1 MPPHLGQ
8 VVGHI
13 RKLAALQA
21 TKERTDQ
28 HLLQEFVCHRNQ
40 AAFAALL
47 QRHGAMVLA
56 VCRQVLG
63 HAQDAEDAFQGTFL
77 VLARNAASVRKAE
90 ALASWLHG
98 VAYRISM
105 KAKRDAA
112 RRLAKESRLRSLS
125 PKNPNPDVA
134 WREMQ
139 ALLHQEIERL
149 PEIYRAPFVLCFLE
163 DKSRAEVASLLLL
176 NQGTVSSRLAKA
188 RRRLR
193 QRLQARGVA
202 LSALLASAALS
213 AETARGI
220 VPGALVDATVRAAL
234 GYLDAGSLG
243 KAIASSKAVA
253 LADAIT
259 RTIALTKIKLASV
272 LVLAAG
278 LVAGGAGLF
287 TQRAVAVPKQPLEA
301 TLVPQSMIAEKMD
314 PALDRLGRKSSDGAA
329 KPPAPGLVVRGDAL
343 TISGRVLDPDGRPL
357 AGAELA
363 LAWWHGIQHVPW
375 WPPTVHPFRPGSGAV
390 SGPDGRFRFTVTKA
404 ELYSVVDDDFDQ
416 IGPGLYLVASA
427 QNCGPAW
434 VSLAR
439 GRDGEFTMSLARD
452 DVPIQGRVLDL
463 AGEPV
468 AGASVR
474 LEFLTSG
481 TSHLFADAWA
491 GLSSNVTTDQQGRFV
506 FAGVGRDRTVHLRV
520 QGLGIECKIAAVSTA
535 AVANGRLVGTAR
547 VDVAVG
553 PTKPIAGTVRE
564 LGSGKPLAG
573 IVVYGNY
580 EKRGEV
586 RAITDQNGRYLLL
599 GLPKAPEYVL
609 RIYPRGDQEYLAA
622 GRVVADTAGLQP
634 ASADFNLRRGIPV
647 RVRIIDRQ
655 TGQAVRGDLIYSPL
669 ARNPLIAEANFTPPG
684 RYNFEFDHT
693 RTPGKDN
700 VTRLVVY
707 PGPGII
713 IARVCFGRI
722 AYAAARIDA
731 AARKAAEGDPSVNF
745 IRIAANGYRIINPP
759 ANSKPLTIDIPVDPV
774 ARTSQ

>member
-1 MPPHLGQ
+1 MPHQTLGQ

-13 RKLAALQA
+13 RRLAALQP
-21 TKERTDQ
+21 TKERIDQ
-28 HLLQEFVCHRNQ
+28 HLLEEFVCHRNQ

-163 DKSRAEVASLLLL
+163 GKSRAEVASLLLL
-176 NQGTVSSRLAKA
+176 NEGTVSSRLAKA

-213 AETARGI
+213 AETARGT

-253 LADAIT
+253 LANAIT
-259 RTIALTKIKLASV
+259 RTMALTKIKLASV

-287 TQRAVAVPKQPLEA
+287 SQRSVAVPKQGLEEA
-301 TLVPQSMIAEKMD
+301 LVPQSMMAEKRNL
-314 PALDRLGRKSSDGAA
+314 ALDRSGHTSSDGAA
-329 KPPAPGLVVRGDAL
+329 KLPPGLVVRGDTL
-343 TISGRVLDPDGRPL
+343 TISGRVLDSDGRPL

-375 WPPTVHPFRPGSGAV
+375 WPPTVHPFRPGAV
-390 SGPDGRFRFTVTKA
+390 SGPDGRFRFTLTKA

-427 QNCGPAW
+427 QNFGPAW
-434 VSLAR
+434 VSLAH

-491 GLSSNVTTDQQGRFV
+491 GLSSNVTTDQRGRFV

-520 QGLGIECKIAAVSTA
+520 QGPNIECKIVAVSTA
-535 AVANGRLVGTAR
+535 TVANGRPVGIAR

-564 LGSGKPLAG
+564 LGTGKPLAG

-586 RAITDQNGRYLLL
+586 RAITDQNGHYLLL

-609 RIYPRGDQEYLAA
+609 RIYPRGDQDYLAA
-622 GRVVADTAGLQP
+622 GQVVADTAGLQP

-647 RVRIIDRQ
+647 SVRIIDQQ
-655 TGQAVRGDLIYSPL
+655 TGRAVRGDVTYSPL
-669 ARNPLIAEANFTPPG
+669 VRNPLIAEANFTPPG

-700 VTRLVVY
+700 LTRFVVY
-707 PGPGII
+707 PGPGVI
-713 IARVCFGRI
+713 IARVCFGRT
-722 AYAAARIDA
+722 AYLPARINAAARTA
-731 AARKAAEGDPSVNF
+731 AVGDPIIDF
-745 IRIAANGYRIINPP
+745 IRIAGNGCRFISPP
-759 ANSKPLTIDIPVDPV
+759 ANSDPLTIDIPVDPQP
-774 ARTSQ
+774 RTSQ